1 MKLLDT
7 YTVSFFGHRYID
19 NILLVEE
26 ILEEQI
32 YTLLKEKEYVIFLL
46 GRNGDFDQCVA
57 STVKRVQKNYRDDNS
72 ELTLVLPYPTSEY
85 KNNIEHFEEYYDNVQ
100 ISYNASK
107 AHPKAAFQIRNREMV
122 EIADLIICYVE
133 ESYGGAYQTIEYA
146 KKQNKNIINIVD
158 VINETR

>member
-85 KNNIEHFEEYYDNVQ
+85 KKNIEHFEEYYDNVQ

-122 EIADLIICYVE
+122 DIADL
-133 ESYGGAYQTIEYA
+133 SA
-146 KKQNKNIINIVD
+146 NISSQRLLFVFAANTCSSKIS
-158 VINETR
+158 